1 MPEPAL
7 RSAPNTSAR
16 WAHIVAVGLG
26 PTVWLLL
33 SYGLGVSE
41 RYLPSPHTVFRDT
54 VALGPVLAWHFAVS
68 FFRIAVGYV
77 AGIVVG
83 LFLAELL
90 FRSRLSQTILLPNI
104 HAARAIPASASIPFF
119 ILWFGFS
126 EVGKVFIFIFGVSL
140 NFAVAAWQVLRQ
152 MPERYT
158 VALTGFGVSE
168 SQMPR
173 SVLFPLALEQLLP
186 TLRFSL
192 TVAIGLGVV
201 AELLGAQ
208 SGLGYLIQ
216 SARATYS
223 MGIIFACM
231 CLFGAMTILMDLAL
245 KAAWR
250 HFIPWK
256 LTQET

>member
-1 MPEPAL
+1 MLEPAL
-7 RSAPNTSAR
+7 QSPPTGRAR
-16 WAHIVAVGLG
+16 WPQVVAIGLG
-26 PTVWLLL
+26 PAVWLLL

-41 RYLPSPHTVFRDT
+41 RYLPAPHTVFSDT
-54 VALGPVLAWHFAVS
+54 VAFGPVLAWHFAVS
-68 FFRIAVGYV
+68 FFRIGVGYI

-90 FRSRLSQTILLPNI
+90 FRSRLCQTILLPNI
-104 HAARAIPASASIPFF
+104 HAARAIPATASIPFF

-140 NFAVAAWQVLRQ
+140 NFAVAAWQALRQ

-158 VALTGFGVSE
+158 VALTGFGVPA
-168 SQMPR
+168 SQVPR
-173 SVLFPLALEQLLP
+173 TVLFPLALEQLLP

-223 MGIIFACM
+223 MGLIFACM
-231 CLFGAMTILMDLAL
+231 GLFGAMTILMDLAL
-245 KAAWR
+245 KELWR